1 MQMGSMEFVAPAL
14 EELLPELSL
23 EEQPRLQ
30 NQSRERDRIRK
41 RRNKHSP
48 PPRPSLISVQYVM
61 DMGSMGMD
69 FVAPALEELLPD
81 LSREEQ
87 LRLQNK
93 SRGRDRISK
102 PRNKHAPR
110 PRPSPFSEWDGNI
123 FKIPQV
129 LHALAHYN
137 ARHPG
142 GEFDVVKPLK
152 QSRVGFRGQA
162 WFHVN
167 FWARPRSS
175 SSSNN
180 KTIKRFFAEVHY
192 KPTPISSPSS
202 SSSSLAIT
210 AVPIVEICII
220 IEEPLSQY
228 RRSCAFCPSYRDILH
243 PKGCRKF
250 VCGND
255 KDRFEQRLDP
265 CCCTGM
271 GIGKMPFTARPDMS
285 AFLNISP
292 K

>member
-1 MQMGSMEFVAPAL
+1 MHI
-14 EELLPELSL
+14 
-23 EEQPRLQ
+23 R
-30 NQSRERDRIRK
+30 RDQC
-41 RRNKHSP
+41 N
-48 PPRPSLISVQYVM
+48 
-61 DMGSMGMD
+61 
-69 FVAPALEELLPD
+69 F
-81 LSREEQ
+81 
-87 LRLQNK
+87 
-93 SRGRDRISK
+93 
-102 PRNKHAPR
+102 
-110 PRPSPFSEWDGNI
+110 

-142 GEFDVVKPLK
+142 GEFDAVKPLK

-162 WFHVN
+162 WFHIN
-167 FWARPRSS
+167 FWARPRS

-192 KPTPISSPSS
+192 KPTSISSPSS

-210 AVPIVEICII
+210 AVPIVQICII

-243 PKGCRKF
+243 PKGCRKV

-255 KDRFEQRLDP
+255 KDLFEQRLDP